1 MRVPCPDR
9 RHRAV
14 PRTFFALPLENRP
27 NRDKKRSAGA
37 TAMNGT
43 LLTDAIFYFVLA
55 LGVPLLAVYGFHFI
69 RDNFCRK

>member
-1 MRVPCPDR
+1 
-9 RHRAV
+9 
-14 PRTFFALPLENRP
+14 
-27 NRDKKRSAGA
+27 
-37 TAMNGT
+37 MNGT